1 MTFPRKTAIHHGL
14 RVAAGVVWL
23 FPFID
28 APASARRRRNDAS
41 GTGDPFRRP
50 GGEARAPAAKQGF
63 DRQRKHKRRNKT
75 WA

>member
-41 GTGDPFRRP
+41 DTASLRAAIRRGSPRPSRETGL
-50 GGEARAPAAKQGF
+50 
-63 DRQRKHKRRNKT
+63 
-75 WA
+75 